1 MKVIIN
7 FEKDKK
13 YIKRNAI
20 VDKMSQRRK
29 KHEDK
34 SKTQKAKNIL
44 KIKLGFIP
52 MRCLDFL

>member
-1 MKVIIN
+1 MIIN

-20 VDKMSQRRK
+20 VDKMVAKKK
-29 KHEDK
+29 KHEEK

-52 MRCLDFL
+52 MHCLDFL